1 MCLGSMSS
9 LYPIGSRE
17 LIQVYVQENDV
28 ILFVLQEANSGKDVE
43 KELEAEERAGKEVS
57 QISKEK
63 SHQCK
68 Y

>member
-1 MCLGSMSS
+1 MSS